1 MTESQVLVFRY
12 TRSTQTQ
19 PWWSVRIGLFGGLDA
34 RLQPSQDIHRNSS
47 CVSVALS
54 MSQMEDIEWEGSE
67 ETCDNPEEKRVLF
80 AALDSF

>member
-1 MTESQVLVFRY
+1 
-12 TRSTQTQ
+12 
-19 PWWSVRIGLFGGLDA
+19 
-34 RLQPSQDIHRNSS
+34 
-47 CVSVALS
+47 